1 MIVFALSLADTRPCD
16 HSTAEEEPMT
26 TQTIRRSIVTGA
38 AGVSLVVLS
47 LSAAAPADMDLIA
60 ARSLTERHVV
70 SDDLAM
76 QITLAVDGLPET
88 VVELDEASRVAVV
101 EITVQPGAMFPWHTH
116 PGPAFATVT
125 QGELVYV
132 FAEDC
137 VERPY
142 AAGTAF
148 LDPGFDNVHT
158 AFNPLDEEKTVV
170 VATFFGVPEEGPL
183 TIPIDGQE
191 AAVLDEQCG
200 MER

>member
-1 MIVFALSLADTRPCD
+1 MIVFALSLADPRQCD

-26 TQTIRRSIVTGA
+26 TQTIRRSIATGA

-47 LSAAAPADMDLIA
+47 LSAMAPADADSIA
-60 ARSLTERHVV
+60 ARPLTERHVFT
-70 SDDLAM
+70 DDLAM
-76 QITLAVDGLPET
+76 QITLAVDGLTET

-116 PGPAFATVT
+116 PGPAFAAVT

-132 FAEDC
+132 YAEDC

-142 AAGTAF
+142 PSGTAF
-148 LDPGFDNVHT
+148 LDPGFGNVHT
-158 AFNPLDEEKTVV
+158 AFNPLDEEEAVV
-170 VATFFGVPEEGPL
+170 VATFFGAPEEGPL
-183 TIPIDGQE
+183 TIPIDGQQ
-191 AAVLDEQCG
+191 AAALDEQCG